1 MLTIER
7 IRLWMQRY
15 DVTPRML
22 ATVLDY
28 SSTHMRKVLAGKA
41 RLMPD
46 NAPRIRTYF
55 LNRKNDCERDAAIMS
70 DLDKC
75 A

>member
-22 ATVLDY
+22 ATELDY
-28 SSTHMRKVLAGKA
+28 SSAHMRKVLAGKA

-55 LNRKNDCERDAAIMS
+55 LNRKNDREREAALMAQ
-70 DLDKC
+70 LDQC